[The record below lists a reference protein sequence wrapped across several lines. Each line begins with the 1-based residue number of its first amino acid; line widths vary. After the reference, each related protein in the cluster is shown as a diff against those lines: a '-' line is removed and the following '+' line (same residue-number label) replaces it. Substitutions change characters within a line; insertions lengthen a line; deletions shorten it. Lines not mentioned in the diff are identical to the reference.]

1 MLSTGA
7 IQVRYEG
14 GTILNL
20 ECPFDDV
27 TYLDKFGMITAVP
40 LAKAVG
46 LGRDDLKRRLDYVTN
61 NITDIVTTLSRNH
74 YFCLFQLSFLWVQ
87 YVVLLEVVAACVLQ
101 ILQLL
106 VC

>member
-1 MLSTGA
+1 MAKGGPAKNLPFVIKWLIKEEASIIMLSTGA

-46 LGRDDLKRRLDYVTN
+46 LGRDDLKRRLAYVTN

-74 YFCLFQLSFLWVQ
+74 
-87 YVVLLEVVAACVLQ
+87 
-101 ILQLL
+101 
-106 VC
+106 